1 MLSAFTMLACSALVP
16 FFLKNQMSPEE
27 TIVIFMGT
35 GDANLKQSKTHT
47 KFEADQKGQST

>member
-1 MLSAFTMLACSALVP
+1 
-16 FFLKNQMSPEE
+16 MSPEE